1 MNSLTSSA
9 ICANNYYMSR
19 LMQDAALQLQTLVF
33 LKQQNNVAM
42 AVLTLTAAYYILSLY
57 SVPLRTVVR
66 VLDIQSS
73 FSLFSLFNISRRQ
86 DIFQSVVKI
95 VAGRFYFIT
104 NKTEK

>member
-1 MNSLTSSA
+1 
-9 ICANNYYMSR
+9 
-19 LMQDAALQLQTLVF
+19 
-33 LKQQNNVAM
+33 M

-86 DIFQSVVKI
+86 DIFHSVVKI